1 MCFSIPCG
9 LKTFFVMKEFKTID
23 EQIEILKNR
32 GLIFIDENNA
42 KKILISNNYYNVI
55 NGYKDLFITNGTKD
69 NFINGTTFEE
79 IYSLY
84 IFDKKIKDIF
94 LEYILKVENNLRSYI
109 AYYFSMYHGNDNY
122 LKLDS
127 FETLNNVSNVSIET
141 KKNKIRNIQDLIG
154 TIHKE
159 ISKTINT
166 KEYIN
171 HYLVDYGFI
180 PMWVLVNILSF
191 GTLSKFLELMKQNER
206 IQISQHFNILENE
219 LIQNTKLL
227 AYFRNLC
234 AHDDRIYN
242 VKVPKY
248 LYIPDNKY
256 HNLLNLTKLQSM
268 YMYGKNDLF
277 ALLITLKIML
287 SENEFNTLYNKINGR
302 IISLSKNLNIVSIN
316 EVLKIMNFPTNW
328 QDIKKF

>member
-1 MCFSIPCG
+1 MDWRLF
-9 LKTFFVMKEFKTID
+9 LTMKDFKTIN
-23 EQIEILKNR
+23 EQIDILKNR
-32 GLIFIDENNA
+32 GLIFNDENKA
-42 KKILISNNYYNVI
+42 KQLLFSNNYYNVI
-55 NGYKDLFITNGTKD
+55 NGYKDLFIATETKD
-69 NFINGTTFEE
+69 NFISGTTFEE
-79 IYSLY
+79 IYYLY
-84 IFDKKIKDIF
+84 DFDKKIKDIF

-109 AYYFSMYHGNDNY
+109 AYYFSMHHGNDNY

-127 FETLNNVSNVSIET
+127 FETLNNISNVLPET
-141 KKNKIRNIQDLIG
+141 KKNKIRNIQNLIG

-159 ISKTINT
+159 IGKTINT

-180 PMWVLVNILSF
+180 PLWVLVNILSF
-191 GTLSKFLELMKQNER
+191 GILSKFLELMKQNER

-219 LIQNTKLL
+219 LIQYTKLL

-248 LYIPDNKY
+248 LYIPDNIY
-256 HNLLNLTKLQSM
+256 HSLLKLPKLNSM

-277 ALLITLKIML
+277 ALFITLKVML
-287 SENEFNTLYNKINGR
+287 SEKEFNTLYNKINGR
-302 IISLSKNLNIVSIN
+302 IISLSKNLNVVSIKD
-316 EVLKIMNFPTNW
+316 VLNIMNFPPNW
-328 QDIKKF
+328 QEIKKF

>member
-1 MCFSIPCG
+1 
-9 LKTFFVMKEFKTID
+9 MKDFKTIE
-23 EQIEILKNR
+23 EQIDILKNR
-32 GLIFIDENNA
+32 GLIFNDENKA
-42 KKILISNNYYNVI
+42 KQILISNNYYNVI
-55 NGYKDLFITNGTKD
+55 NGYKDLFITQGSKD

-79 IYSLY
+79 IYHLY
-84 IFDKKIKDIF
+84 DFDKKIKDIF

-127 FETLNNVSNVSIET
+127 FETLNNIPNVLPET
-141 KKNKIRNIQDLIG
+141 KKNKIRNIQNLIG

-159 ISKTINT
+159 IGKAIDT

-171 HYLVDYGFI
+171 HYLVGYGFI

-219 LIQNTKLL
+219 LIQYTKLL

-256 HNLLNLTKLQSM
+256 HSLLNLPKLKSM

-277 ALLITLKIML
+277 ALFITLKVML
-287 SENEFNTLYNKINGR
+287 SEKEFNTLYNKINGR
-302 IISLSKNLNIVSIN
+302 IISLSKSLNVVSIN
-316 EVLKIMNFPTNW
+316 DVLNIMNFPSNW
-328 QDIKKF
+328 QNIKKF